1 MIPPGITVENVFI
14 EEIVVPPE
22 MERDLT
28 AAARQKRISE
38 ANIINNKADV
48 QTASLMKQSAELLDT
63 KAAMQIRYLE
73 MVEQLGKRGVVLMM
87 GIGVNKKGF

>member
-1 MIPPGITVENVFI
+1 LTLDKVLSSRMEIAIQSKDKVLKMIPPGITVENVFI

-48 QTASLMKQSAELLDT
+48 
-63 KAAMQIRYLE
+63 
-73 MVEQLGKRGVVLMM
+73 
-87 GIGVNKKGF
+87 

>member
-1 MIPPGITVENVFI
+1 MEIAIQSKEKVLKMIPPGITVENVFI

-63 KAAMQIRYLE
+63 KAAMQIRYL
-73 MVEQLGKRGVVLMM
+73 
-87 GIGVNKKGF
+87 